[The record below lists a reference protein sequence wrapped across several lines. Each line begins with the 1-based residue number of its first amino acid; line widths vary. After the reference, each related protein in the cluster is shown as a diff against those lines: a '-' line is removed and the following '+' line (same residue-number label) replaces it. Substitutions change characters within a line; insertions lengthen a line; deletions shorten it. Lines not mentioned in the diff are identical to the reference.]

1 MGGPLL
7 AETRRRVLLGIAIVA
22 MLGAGTMYTWSVFV
36 PSLQDEFM
44 WDAGQTSL
52 VFTVCVVTF
61 NIGCFLSGTLHDKL
75 GLKPIM
81 LASVVLMGTGL
92 YLCSHIQT
100 HLDVLLRFG
109 VAFGMGAGMIYNS
122 LLGELVRWYPDQSG
136 TCSGVMLLGFGLGSL
151 VYGQLTSAVI
161 AALGWRGAF
170 QVLCGLVV
178 ASAALAAI
186 LVRAPRREE
195 LEQLPIRTATE
206 TDEELDEGVNT
217 AGMLRDGAFWL
228 YQLRAIALLAGSLA
242 VMGSAVPI
250 GIELGMLEGAAVLA
264 SGVISVFNG
273 GSRLLMGIL
282 FDRLGIRRTMM
293 LDGALFVA
301 AFSLLLAAASTGI
314 VALVWAGFVVLGL
327 AFGGLA
333 SNHPVFVLSTFGA
346 RNYSMNLGTFAL
358 VNSLCSPVS
367 QLMGGS
373 LAAFLGGYAA
383 TFPVLLG
390 AAVAGFAMTFILAG
404 RVRD

>member
-1 MGGPLL
+1 
-7 AETRRRVLLGIAIVA
+7 
-22 MLGAGTMYTWSVFV
+22 
-36 PSLQDEFM
+36 
-44 WDAGQTSL
+44 
-52 VFTVCVVTF
+52 
-61 NIGCFLSGTLHDKL
+61 
-75 GLKPIM
+75 
-81 LASVVLMGTGL
+81 
-92 YLCSHIQT
+92 
-100 HLDVLLRFG
+100 
-109 VAFGMGAGMIYNS
+109 
-122 LLGELVRWYPDQSG
+122 
-136 TCSGVMLLGFGLGSL
+136 
-151 VYGQLTSAVI
+151 
-161 AALGWRGAF
+161 
-170 QVLCGLVV
+170 
-178 ASAALAAI
+178 
-186 LVRAPRREE
+186 
-195 LEQLPIRTATE
+195 
-206 TDEELDEGVNT
+206 
-217 AGMLRDGAFWL
+217 
-228 YQLRAIALLAGSLA
+228 
-242 VMGSAVPI
+242 
-250 GIELGMLEGAAVLA
+250 
-264 SGVISVFNG
+264 
-273 GSRLLMGIL
+273 MGIL